1 MKMDKLVRTEGLRK
15 GMIYQV
21 SIAWRGTPPAVA
33 NIVGVH
39 TDAATAIDMSN
50 DQQTHITQVPVS
62 TPGTVGSDGQIWI
75 AADNAGSFSAFVDE
89 ASARRHLSVSGGKMK
104 QFTLN
109 AGNKAAGP
117 GGMEKAAVAAI
128 KDALGKPLSAARA
141 MWK

>member
-1 MKMDKLVRTEGLRK
+1 MDKFDKLVKPEFHK
-15 GMIYQV
+15 GQLFSV

-33 NIVGVH
+33 NIVGVY